1 MQEID
6 LDEPATPELRFNVA
20 NNYGIVLM
28 EQKDFAQALQ
38 CFELALDVRPE
49 CVEAMHNHGLACI
62 RVNLYEKAYESFSK
76 AVAARPDLSIALIGM
91 IECLVAMAR

>member
-1 MQEID
+1 M
-6 LDEPATPELRFNVA
+6 DEPATPELRFNVA

-28 EQKDFAQALQ
+28 EQKDFSQALQ
-38 CFELALDVRPE
+38 CFDLALDVRPE

-76 AVAARPDLSIALIGM
+76 AIAARPDLSIALIGK